1 VCVSGRVAVCQD
13 FGLTMAPAATSRIV
27 VLTFCYNESTG
38 TPVHY
43 RIGKPLALLTNDF
56 HTPKAVPSN
65 ESSPTNTGIAA
76 MNVRALLES
85 AKLEIKIGQRMD
97 LGQADKHEYD
107 DVQRRSG
114 RNECHAPSE
123 SVEEQPD
130 HRGEDDWDHALEGRV
145 VPRRELRG
153 AARGGLDVGEVRGV
167 DGHCGVLE
175 DFWEAWG
182 IRAL

>member
-1 VCVSGRVAVCQD
+1 VGGCVCVSGRVAVCQD

-85 AKLEIKIGQRMD
+85 AKLEIKIGASGWTLVRPISTNTTTYSAAVAETNIMR
-97 LGQADKHEYD
+97 HPN
-107 DVQRRSG
+107 RSKNSPTTG
-114 RNECHAPSE
+114 VRTIGITLWRDELYPAASFE
-123 SVEEQPD
+123 
-130 HRGEDDWDHALEGRV
+130 
-145 VPRRELRG
+145 VPRV
-153 AARGGLDVGEVRGV
+153 AVWMSARFEV
-167 DGHCGVLE
+167 
-175 DFWEAWG
+175 
-182 IRAL
+182 

>member
-1 VCVSGRVAVCQD
+1 
-13 FGLTMAPAATSRIV
+13 MAPAATSRIV

-85 AKLEIKIGQRMD
+85 AKLEIKIGASGWTLVRPISTNTTTYSAAVAETNIMR
-97 LGQADKHEYD
+97 HPN
-107 DVQRRSG
+107 RSKNSPTTG
-114 RNECHAPSE
+114 VRTIGITLWRDELYPAASFE
-123 SVEEQPD
+123 
-130 HRGEDDWDHALEGRV
+130 
-145 VPRRELRG
+145 VPRV
-153 AARGGLDVGEVRGV
+153 AVWMSARFEV
-167 DGHCGVLE
+167 
-175 DFWEAWG
+175 
-182 IRAL
+182 